1 MEEYIESEIW
11 LIPIEVSNKIITGKG
26 FPTAL
31 SFLKSMDKNWG
42 CGYSI
47 IYDDELNM
55 FKVME
60 PNGDFYKLDLDEIVM
75 ENYKIGNYN
84 EFTYKLKKLIDKK
97 TGRRSKKYELIGQF
111 IDDKKT
117 LEIVKDAKKG
127 IFNSDNDKKIY
138 LEYLENSKRKSMSMK
153 HFFSNLL
160 DNYKYI
166 VTKLFKNTDSSYLPS
181 LIFILYLGIINSFIH
196 GGVLVILLFILT
208 CFLTTSFFNFK
219 KTLQARNKI
228 KKSLNHAINEL
239 ELDIEKN
246 KLIDDS
252 AKLQLNEGKK
262 ELVNEFA
269 KTGDYILDE
278 LLEFSKRIARVKKN
292 DNIDDSEISRL
303 EAEIKNIS
311 KEYMD
316 GKIEIV
322 MQGLEEEIQLGGKS
336 EFSLQSDIIKKIA
349 TIELRLTKLE
359 EVSSNIYEF
368 DGKCQE
374 FESAMTDILDGD
386 IVPENDGS
394 YKRTRKRNELN

>member
-1 MEEYIESEIW
+1 MEDEIW

-31 SFLKSMDKNWG
+31 SFLKFMDKNWG

-97 TGRRSKKYELIGQF
+97 TKETKTKYELIGQF
-111 IDDKKT
+111 IDDKDI
-117 LEIVKDAKKG
+117 LEIVVNAKKG
-127 IFNSDNDKKIY
+127 IFNSYIDKKIY
-138 LEYLENSKRKSMSMK
+138 LDYLENSKRKSMNVK

-160 DNYKYI
+160 DNYKYLLN
-166 VTKLFKNTDSSYLPS
+166 KLFNNSLNFYSFS
-181 LIFILYLGIINSFIH
+181 LISFLGIVNSFIH
-196 GGVLVILLFILT
+196 GVVLTILLFTLT
-208 CFLTTSFFNFK
+208 CFFVITNFNFR
-219 KTLQARNKI
+219 KTLKGRNDI
-228 KKSLNHAINEL
+228 KKYFNRAIKEL
-239 ELDIEKN
+239 KIDIEKN

-262 ELVNEFA
+262 ELVSENA
-269 KTGDYILDE
+269 KTGDFILDE
-278 LLEFSKRIARVKKN
+278 LLDLSRRIARVKKN

-303 EAEIKNIS
+303 EAEIKKIS
-311 KEYMD
+311 REYMD
-316 GKIEIV
+316 GKIEV
-322 MQGLEEEIQLGGKS
+322 EMQGLDDEIRLGEKS
-336 EFSLQSDIIKKIA
+336 EFALQSDVIKKIA
-349 TIELRLTKLE
+349 SIELRVRKLE
-359 EVSSNIYEF
+359 EISTNIYKF

-374 FESAMTDILDGD
+374 FESAMTDILDGSE
-386 IVPENDGS
+386 VEKNTGS
-394 YKRTRKRNELN
+394 YERIRKRNGLN